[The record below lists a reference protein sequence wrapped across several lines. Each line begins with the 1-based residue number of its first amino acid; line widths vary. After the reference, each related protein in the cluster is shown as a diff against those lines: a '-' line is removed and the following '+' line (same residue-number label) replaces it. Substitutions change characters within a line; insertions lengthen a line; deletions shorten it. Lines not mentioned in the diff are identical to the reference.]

1 MTLATRPAE
10 SRLYVSHYCRIG
22 PLDREG
28 VTALL
33 GRVLRLFVAV
43 AVVVIR
49 RVCLAGVNLPRCAPV
64 QADIRVF
71 CGMDLSFQV
80 RQVHR
85 FRTVVL
91 QQMTSSFI
99 RSPPHSCA
107 PASVVSSMFLL
118 V

>member
-64 QADIRVF
+64 QAGIRVF
-71 CGMDLSFQV
+71 FLRYGPVFSGA
-80 RQVHR
+80 
-85 FRTVVL
+85 TG
-91 QQMTSSFI
+91 TSV
-99 RSPPHSCA
+99 PHSCA
-107 PASVVSSMFLL
+107 SANDLL
-118 V
+118 LHQVTSAQLCFSKCCV